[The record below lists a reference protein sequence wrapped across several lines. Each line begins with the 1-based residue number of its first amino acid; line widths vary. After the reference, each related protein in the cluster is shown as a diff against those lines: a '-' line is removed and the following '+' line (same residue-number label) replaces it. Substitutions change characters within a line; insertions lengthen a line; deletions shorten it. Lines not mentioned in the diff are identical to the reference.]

1 MNFLPI
7 FKYRLKDDLKAVG
20 VFLIV
25 TLLCMVLVIYGI
37 MIMVSEINGRVISNF
52 SIALTVFS
60 FVLGIVTVREDLRL
74 GIQNGVSRGTS
85 LAACF
90 TANVV
95 ASLAAALGVTLVE
108 WLSVTTQSTTNAA
121 LVSFYAMI
129 YGEDASLAGQLRSFL
144 LSFVWSGSAV
154 FVGFCVERLG
164 GVRGQFPIAD
174 VLAPLQ
180 AVALGG
186 VAGHGRGADFA
197 AERGDDS
204 RRAYGQGAGLH
215 PLAGRGAGEPV
226 HMPRGRGGSLRRLRL
241 APDAQGADNSGHGV
255 RNILAVLPSFSNK
268 DSHRWKL
275 CRGVSTF
282 FARRGRCALCEP
294 AAEGSARRACRNRTG
309 VVKL

>member
-108 WLSVTTQSTTNAA
+108 WLSVATQNTTNAA
-121 LVSFYAMI
+121 LMSFYAMI
-129 YGEDASLAGQLRSFL
+129 YGEDLSLSGQLRSFL

-154 FVGFCVERLG
+154 FVGSFLSLLYWRLTKLWRWIVSLGMGAALLLLMNATMIVG
-164 GVRGQFPIAD
+164 GFMDA
-174 VLAPLQ
+174 VLSFFRWLGEAPLNLSMFL
-180 AVALGG
+180 VG
-186 VAGHGRGADFA
+186 VAVVFA
-197 AERGDDS
+197 VFDWLLTRK
-204 RRAYGQGAGLH
+204 
-215 PLAGRGAGEPV
+215 
-226 HMPRGRGGSLRRLRL
+226 
-241 APDAQGADNSGHGV
+241 AP
-255 RNILAVLPSFSNK
+255 I
-268 DSHRWKL
+268 
-275 CRGVSTF
+275 T
-282 FARRGRCALCEP
+282 
-294 AAEGSARRACRNRTG
+294 AATA
-309 VVKL
+309 

>member
-20 VFLIV
+20 VFLLV

-37 MIMVSEINGRVISNF
+37 MIMVSEIDDRVVSNF

-60 FVLGIVTVREDLRL
+60 FVIGIVTVREDLRL

-129 YGEDASLAGQLRSFL
+129 YGEDLSLSGQLRSFL

-154 FVGFCVERLG
+154 FVGSFLSLLYWRLTKLWRWIVSLGMGAALLLLMNATMIVG
-164 GVRGQFPIAD
+164 GFMDA
-174 VLAPLQ
+174 VLSFFRWLGEAPLN
-180 AVALGG
+180 LSMFLIG
-186 VAGHGRGADFA
+186 VAVVFA
-197 AERGDDS
+197 FIDWLLTRK
-204 RRAYGQGAGLH
+204 
-215 PLAGRGAGEPV
+215 
-226 HMPRGRGGSLRRLRL
+226 
-241 APDAQGADNSGHGV
+241 AP
-255 RNILAVLPSFSNK
+255 I
-268 DSHRWKL
+268 
-275 CRGVSTF
+275 T
-282 FARRGRCALCEP
+282 
-294 AAEGSARRACRNRTG
+294 AATA
-309 VVKL
+309 

>member
-20 VFLIV
+20 MFLIV

-52 SIALTVFS
+52 SVALTVFS

-108 WLSVTTQSTTNAA
+108 WLSVATQNTTNAA

-144 LSFVWSGSAV
+144 LNFLWCGSMV
-154 FVGFCVERLG
+154 FVGSFLSLMYWRLSKLWRWVVSLGMGAALILLLNAAMIVGGLMDRVLSFIRWLGEAPANLCVFL
-164 GVRGQFPIAD
+164 V
-174 VLAPLQ
+174 
-180 AVALGG
+180 G
-186 VAGHGRGADFA
+186 VAVVFA
-197 AERGDDS
+197 VFDWLLTRK
-204 RRAYGQGAGLH
+204 
-215 PLAGRGAGEPV
+215 
-226 HMPRGRGGSLRRLRL
+226 
-241 APDAQGADNSGHGV
+241 AP
-255 RNILAVLPSFSNK
+255 I
-268 DSHRWKL
+268 
-275 CRGVSTF
+275 T
-282 FARRGRCALCEP
+282 
-294 AAEGSARRACRNRTG
+294 AATA
-309 VVKL
+309 

>member
-108 WLSVTTQSTTNAA
+108 WLSVATQNTTNAA

-154 FVGFCVERLG
+154 FVGSFLSLMYWRLSKLWRWVVSLGMGAALILLLNAAMIVG
-164 GVRGQFPIAD
+164 GFMDR
-174 VLAPLQ
+174 VLAFFRW
-180 AVALGG
+180 LGEAPVNLCVFLVG
-186 VAGHGRGADFA
+186 VAVVFA
-197 AERGDDS
+197 VFDWLLTRK
-204 RRAYGQGAGLH
+204 
-215 PLAGRGAGEPV
+215 
-226 HMPRGRGGSLRRLRL
+226 
-241 APDAQGADNSGHGV
+241 AP
-255 RNILAVLPSFSNK
+255 I
-268 DSHRWKL
+268 
-275 CRGVSTF
+275 T
-282 FARRGRCALCEP
+282 
-294 AAEGSARRACRNRTG
+294 AATA
-309 VVKL
+309 

>member
-1 MNFLPI
+1 MNFLPV

-20 VFLIV
+20 MFLIV

-52 SIALTVFS
+52 SVALTVFS

-108 WLSVTTQSTTNAA
+108 WLSVATQNTTNAA

-129 YGEDASLAGQLRSFL
+129 YGEDASLAG
-144 LSFVWSGSAV
+144 
-154 FVGFCVERLG
+154 
-164 GVRGQFPIAD
+164 
-174 VLAPLQ
+174 
-180 AVALGG
+180 
-186 VAGHGRGADFA
+186 HGRGADFA

-204 RRAYGQGAGLH
+204 RRVHGQGAGIF

-255 RNILAVLPSFSNK
+255 RKAGIGLGAY
-268 DSHRWKL
+268 D
-275 CRGVSTF
+275 
-282 FARRGRCALCEP
+282 
-294 AAEGSARRACRNRTG
+294 
-309 VVKL
+309 

>member
-20 VFLIV
+20 VFLLV

-37 MIMVSEINGRVISNF
+37 MIMVSEIDDRVVSNF

-60 FVLGIVTVREDLRL
+60 FVIGIVTVREDLRL

-154 FVGFCVERLG
+154 FVGSFLSLLYWRLSKLWRWIVSLGMGAALFLLLNATMIVG
-164 GVRGQFPIAD
+164 GFMDR
-174 VLAPLQ
+174 VLAFFRW
-180 AVALGG
+180 LGAAPVNLCICLVG
-186 VAGHGRGADFA
+186 VAIVFA
-197 AERGDDS
+197 VFDWLLTRK
-204 RRAYGQGAGLH
+204 
-215 PLAGRGAGEPV
+215 
-226 HMPRGRGGSLRRLRL
+226 
-241 APDAQGADNSGHGV
+241 AP
-255 RNILAVLPSFSNK
+255 I
-268 DSHRWKL
+268 
-275 CRGVSTF
+275 T
-282 FARRGRCALCEP
+282 
-294 AAEGSARRACRNRTG
+294 AATA
-309 VVKL
+309 

>member
-108 WLSVTTQSTTNAA
+108 WLSVATQNTTNAA

-129 YGEDASLAGQLRSFL
+129 YGEDLSLSGQLRSFL

-154 FVGFCVERLG
+154 FVGSFLSLLYWRLTKLWRWIVSLGMGAALLLLMNATLIVG
-164 GVRGQFPIAD
+164 GFMDA
-174 VLAPLQ
+174 VLSFFRWLGEAPLNLSMFL
-180 AVALGG
+180 VG
-186 VAGHGRGADFA
+186 VAIVFA
-197 AERGDDS
+197 VFDWLLTRK
-204 RRAYGQGAGLH
+204 
-215 PLAGRGAGEPV
+215 
-226 HMPRGRGGSLRRLRL
+226 
-241 APDAQGADNSGHGV
+241 AP
-255 RNILAVLPSFSNK
+255 I
-268 DSHRWKL
+268 
-275 CRGVSTF
+275 T
-282 FARRGRCALCEP
+282 
-294 AAEGSARRACRNRTG
+294 AATA
-309 VVKL
+309 

>member
-20 VFLIV
+20 VFLLV

-37 MIMVSEINGRVISNF
+37 MIMVSEIDDRVVSNF

-60 FVLGIVTVREDLRL
+60 FVIGIVTVREDLRL

-144 LSFVWSGSAV
+144 LNFLWCGSMV
-154 FVGFCVERLG
+154 FVGSFLSLMYWRLSKLWRWVVSLGMGAALILLLNAAMIVGGLMDRVLSFIRWLGEAPANLCVFL
-164 GVRGQFPIAD
+164 V
-174 VLAPLQ
+174 
-180 AVALGG
+180 G
-186 VAGHGRGADFA
+186 VAIVFA
-197 AERGDDS
+197 VFDWLLTRK
-204 RRAYGQGAGLH
+204 
-215 PLAGRGAGEPV
+215 
-226 HMPRGRGGSLRRLRL
+226 
-241 APDAQGADNSGHGV
+241 AP
-255 RNILAVLPSFSNK
+255 I
-268 DSHRWKL
+268 
-275 CRGVSTF
+275 T
-282 FARRGRCALCEP
+282 
-294 AAEGSARRACRNRTG
+294 AATA
-309 VVKL
+309 

>member
-108 WLSVTTQSTTNAA
+108 WLSVATQNTTNAA

-154 FVGFCVERLG
+154 FVGSFLSLMYWRLSKLWRWVVSLGMGAAIILLLNATFIVGGFMDRVLSFFRWLGEAPANLCVFL
-164 GVRGQFPIAD
+164 V
-174 VLAPLQ
+174 
-180 AVALGG
+180 G
-186 VAGHGRGADFA
+186 VAVVFA
-197 AERGDDS
+197 VFDWLLTRK
-204 RRAYGQGAGLH
+204 
-215 PLAGRGAGEPV
+215 
-226 HMPRGRGGSLRRLRL
+226 
-241 APDAQGADNSGHGV
+241 AP
-255 RNILAVLPSFSNK
+255 I
-268 DSHRWKL
+268 
-275 CRGVSTF
+275 T
-282 FARRGRCALCEP
+282 
-294 AAEGSARRACRNRTG
+294 AATA
-309 VVKL
+309 